1 MMFRI
6 TDDGLVDFQNSELA
20 QLYATPV
27 PDSVGESEPV
37 VLPTRYGQ
45 PVGTTTLVLYDDRS
59 SRPEH
64 AEMYAIAVANLA
76 THFGKVQIMPTYA
89 DSENAMN
96 DYDAATGVAADPL
109 SELPEDLLDTV
120 RGGEVPVLWI
130 GENADDVVE
139 GVVPDGRTFAAQCG
153 WDPYEPIRVPG
164 DAVQQ

>member
-76 THFGKVQIMPTYA
+76 THFGTVQIMPTRSEERRVGKEDGAGEGPA
-89 DSENAMN
+89 DE
-96 DYDAATGVAADPL
+96 
-109 SELPEDLLDTV
+109 
-120 RGGEVPVLWI
+120 R
-130 GENADDVVE
+130 
-139 GVVPDGRTFAAQCG
+139 Q
-153 WDPYEPIRVPG
+153 
-164 DAVQQ
+164 